1 MREKLNNIMFV
12 FILTMSLLSIFYV
25 VYYEFFMIR

>member
-1 MREKLNNIMFV
+1 MREKSNNIMFV